1 MDCTKI
7 LHSAA
12 QSPRFCTF
20 YLDAYSFFLEAFTLL
35 QEVHLSHAPSPL
47 GIAGKVR
54 LWGGSGGW
62 CACRSGS
69 AQAVG
74 LVVRVSVGGQDW
86 DVSTFTGSYN
96 SNMAKFALP
105 SSPGG
110 VMPWWESESLASQF
124 ASAVGKG
131 LGTQELG
138 PGDKSPGDRLGPF
151 FGYGASNDA
160 TRLDFDYLFA
170 LNEFASVVQTYSGVN
185 RGIENTKWA
194 QATPAAA
201 PGPLTALGAASAF
214 VYSRKLRNR
223 IKASKAVSSK
233 ATTV

>member
-1 MDCTKI
+1 
-7 LHSAA
+7 
-12 QSPRFCTF
+12 
-20 YLDAYSFFLEAFTLL
+20 
-35 QEVHLSHAPSPL
+35 
-47 GIAGKVR
+47 
-54 LWGGSGGW
+54 
-62 CACRSGS
+62 
-69 AQAVG
+69 
-74 LVVRVSVGGQDW
+74 
-86 DVSTFTGSYN
+86 
-96 SNMAKFALP
+96 
-105 SSPGG
+105 
-110 VMPWWESESLASQF
+110 MPWWESESLASQF

-170 LNEFASVVQTYSGVN
+170 LNEFVSVVQTYSGVN

-201 PGPLTALGAASAF
+201 PGPLPALGAASAF

>member
-1 MDCTKI
+1 MPI
-7 LHSAA
+7 PSSL
-12 QSPRFCTF
+12 R
-20 YLDAYSFFLEAFTLL
+20 
-35 QEVHLSHAPSPL
+35 PSPCSKRFISATL
-47 GIAGKVR
+47 HPRWASLAKSAFGAVVAVGV
-54 LWGGSGGW
+54 L
-62 CACRSGS
+62 AAGS

-96 SNMAKFALP
+96 SNTAKFALP

-170 LNEFASVVQTYSGVN
+170 LNEFVSVVQTYSGVN

-194 QATPAAA
+194 QAAPAAA
-201 PGPLTALGAASAF
+201 PGPLPALGAASAF